1 MKIFMYTLLI
11 MMFVTSLQAQ
21 DRKTSPAT
29 VEKVS
34 NVPVFIFSVPVADY
48 EIVGKAVTAGHIIKI
63 SIDETST
70 VRSKTEKLVNKAVE
84 RSENGKVPAF
94 DAIIIDLDKEKTLAI
109 KFKDG
114 VSQKAKVLTYETVPV
129 FLFSL
134 PDNDYDV
141 IDTLPADYSLR
152 AQRGLLLD
160 KIESMINR
168 TLKKEENGE
177 VDNFDAVIINPED
190 LSETLIRFK

>member
-1 MKIFMYTLLI
+1 MKNFMYILLI

-34 NVPVFIFSVPVADY
+34 NVPVFIFSVPVDEY